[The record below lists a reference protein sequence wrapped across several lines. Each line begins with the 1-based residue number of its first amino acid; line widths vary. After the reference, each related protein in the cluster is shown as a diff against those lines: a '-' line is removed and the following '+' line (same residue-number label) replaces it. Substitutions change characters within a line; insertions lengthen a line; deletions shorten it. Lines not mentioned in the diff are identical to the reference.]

1 MLMLN
6 KNISGRFLLIFLTIM
21 SLFFVFLINLDSLPR
36 TWFDEGWVLSTA
48 RNWVEFGY
56 YGKMR
61 NAEPASGH
69 MLNVG
74 LPAIVPI
81 ALSFKF
87 FGIGFWQGRLPS
99 AISGIFCL
107 ILIFFLAERL
117 YNKPV
122 AIASGIVLLFGAA
135 SSDIHPLFMARLAM
149 GEIYTVLFLILGYY
163 FLFSPKLSY
172 FYSFISG
179 LFFALA
185 SATKMQAAPF
195 TFTAL
200 LTPFLILFFIQ
211 KYRLS
216 KLFFISL
223 ISFIGILICLIVF
236 QNILQSSNNI
246 EFNPSDL
253 LSTTAMVFSK
263 NSRISSLKFFLLTAI
278 PSSIAQLRTVFNFSL
293 LEKRIKIEK
302 IQDAVQL
309 SISVFVLS
317 WFLWYLFLSIGW
329 ARYLFVPIFL
339 SSMAISSM
347 FYNLTDGYRFFKI
360 FKRVYALI
368 RPASKIKDVKAYNFI
383 LIATII
389 IPMSILSLK
398 NIYFLYS
405 NSSDTS
411 PEEVC
416 YFINNYSKNNALI
429 ETYEMEL
436 HFLLNRPYHY
446 PPDQIQLDLNRKRF
460 MGQNVIIDYDP
471 LKNNPD
477 YLITGPMSKM
487 WGLYESE
494 KILRNFEILKKIGP
508 YTVFKKI

>member
-1 MLMLN
+1 MLN
-6 KNISGRFLLIFLTIM
+6 KNISSRFLLVFLTIM
-21 SLFFVFLINLDSLPR
+21 SLFFAFFINLDSLPR

-48 RNWVEFGY
+48 RNWVEFGC

-87 FGIGFWQGRLPS
+87 LGIGFWQGRFPS

-107 ILIFFLAERL
+107 ISIFFLSERL
-117 YNKPV
+117 YNRSI
-122 AIASGIVLLFGAA
+122 AIASVFVLILGAA
-135 SSDIHPLFMARLAM
+135 SSDIHPLFMIRMAM
-149 GEIYTVLFLILGYY
+149 GEIYAVLFLILGYY
-163 FLFSPKLSY
+163 FLSSPQINY

-179 LFFALA
+179 LFFSLA

-195 TFTAL
+195 IFTAL
-200 LTPFLILFFIQ
+200 LTPFLILIFIQ
-211 KYRLS
+211 KFRLAKS
-216 KLFFISL
+216 FFISL
-223 ISFIGILICLIVF
+223 ISFIVISICLIVF
-236 QNILQSSNNI
+236 QNILQPSINI
-246 EFNPSDL
+246 EFNPKDL

-263 NSRISSLKFFLLTAI
+263 NSRLWSLKYFLLTAI
-278 PSSIAQLRTVFNFSL
+278 PSSIAQLGTVFNFSRL
-293 LEKRIKIEK
+293 KKRIKIEK
-302 IQDAVQL
+302 IQDTIQL

-329 ARYLFVPIFL
+329 ARYLFIPIFL

-347 FYNLTDGYRFFKI
+347 IYNLTDGYCFFI
-360 FKRVYALI
+360 MFKRAYALI
-368 RPASKIKDVKAYNFI
+368 KPSSKIKDVKAYNFI
-383 LIATII
+383 LVAIII
-389 IPMSILSLK
+389 IPISILSLK
-398 NIYFLYS
+398 NIYFLYY
-405 NSSDTS
+405 SSSGTS
-411 PEEVC
+411 PKQVS
-416 YFINNYSKNNALI
+416 YFINNYSKNNALV

-460 MGQNVIIDYDP
+460 MGQNVLIDYDP

-477 YLITGPMSKM
+477 YLITGPMSKN

-494 KILRNFEILKKIGP
+494 KILRNFKILKKIGP
-508 YTVFKKI
+508 YTIFKKI